1 MMPLSYTLKAK
12 LNNAISY
19 CQEAYLV
26 NYRLIYQKIHLN
38 KEELRVKHFLTWI
51 TTDSLEGPI
60 PLVDAFTLPI
70 LKLSYI
76 TLRLFLRLSLGR
88 QRRNKIHF
96 LKKFWLDSSP
106 SYLLMT
112 RIHRFLH
119 RNKDDIHLLKIHV
132 PKDHYQYFCR
142 IGMGDF
148 LPGHEG
154 HIVGRFTPKEGDTVI
169 DIGAHIGRYTI
180 TSSKQVGNTGKVVA
194 IEADP
199 DNFQLLKRNIAL
211 NNLTNVLPLNYA
223 VFSTRTRMKLYE
235 QSASAKYNSLMLARA
250 AKTKN
255 YVEVNADTLDS
266 ILKLNEVNQVNW
278 IKIDVEGAE
287 FEVLKGSTKTLSTE
301 NVSLLIEI
309 HNIADPRHYDNI
321 LDFLKYHNYEITFE
335 QRYDGSGESHV
346 IFRKK
351 NSNNNNNNLK
361 NL

>member
-1 MMPLSYTLKAK
+1 MLK
-12 LNNAISY
+12 N
-19 CQEAYLV
+19 
-26 NYRLIYQKIHLN
+26 HLT
-38 KEELRVKHFLTWI
+38 KEELPVKHFLTWV

-60 PLVDAFTLPI
+60 PLVDVITLPI
-70 LKLSYI
+70 FKFSFLALRHLFKL
-76 TLRLFLRLSLGR
+76 LLGR
-88 QRRNKIHF
+88 ERRNKIHF
-96 LKKFWLDSSP
+96 LRKFWLDTSP
-106 SYLLMT
+106 SYLLMV
-112 RIHRFLH
+112 RVHRFLH
-119 RNKDDIHLLKIHV
+119 RNKDDVHLLKIHV

-154 HIVGRFTPKEGDTVI
+154 HIAGRFTPKEGDTVI

-180 TSSKQVGNTGKVVA
+180 TSSKQVGNSGKVVA

-235 QSASAKYNSLMLARA
+235 QSASAKYNSVMLSRA

-255 YVEVNADTLDS
+255 YVEINADTLDS

-301 NVSLLIEI
+301 NVSLFIEI
-309 HNIADPRHYDNI
+309 HNINDPRHYDNI

-351 NSNNNNNNLK
+351 NNIDNNYSKHL
-361 NL
+361 

>member
-1 MMPLSYTLKAK
+1 
-12 LNNAISY
+12 
-19 CQEAYLV
+19 
-26 NYRLIYQKIHLN
+26 
-38 KEELRVKHFLTWI
+38 
-51 TTDSLEGPI
+51 
-60 PLVDAFTLPI
+60 
-70 LKLSYI
+70 
-76 TLRLFLRLSLGR
+76 
-88 QRRNKIHF
+88 
-96 LKKFWLDSSP
+96 
-106 SYLLMT
+106 MT
-112 RIHRFLH
+112 RVHRFLH

-180 TSSKQVGNTGKVVA
+180 TSSKQVGNTGKVLA

-211 NNLTNVLPLNYA
+211 NNLKNVLPLNYA

-287 FEVLKGSTKTLSTE
+287 FEVLKGSTKTLSTD
-301 NVSLLIEI
+301 NVSLFIEI
-309 HNIADPRHYDNI
+309 HNIDDPSHYHNI
-321 LDFLKYHNYEITFE
+321 IDFLKYRNYEITFE
-335 QRYDGSGESHV
+335 QRYEGSGESHV

-351 NSNNNNNNLK
+351 NNDDNNNNNSK

>member
-1 MMPLSYTLKAK
+1 MMMPLSYTLKAK

-51 TTDSLEGPI
+51 TTDSLEWPI

-351 NSNNNNNNLK
+351 NNNNNNKK

>member
-1 MMPLSYTLKAK
+1 MMMPLSYTLKAK

-19 CQEAYLV
+19 CQEVYLV

-351 NSNNNNNNLK
+351 NNSNNNNKK

>member
-1 MMPLSYTLKAK
+1 
-12 LNNAISY
+12 
-19 CQEAYLV
+19 
-26 NYRLIYQKIHLN
+26 LN
-38 KEELRVKHFLTWI
+38 KEELRVKHFVTWV

-60 PLVDAFTLPI
+60 PLVDACILPI

-76 TLRLFLRLSLGR
+76 TLRVFLKLLLGR
-88 QRRNKIHF
+88 QRRDKIHF
-96 LKKFWLDSSP
+96 LRKFWLDTSP
-106 SYLLMT
+106 SYLLMV
-112 RIHRFLH
+112 RLHRFLH
-119 RNKDDIHLLKIHV
+119 RNKDDVHLLKIHV

-154 HIVGRFTPKEGDTVI
+154 HLVGRFSPKEGDTVI

-180 TSSKQVGNTGKVVA
+180 TSSQQVGNTGKVVA

-199 DNFQLLKRNIAL
+199 DNFQLLKRNIVL

-235 QSASAKYNSLMLARA
+235 QSASAKYNSLMLTRA

-287 FEVLKGSTKTLSTE
+287 FEVLKGSTKTLSSE

-309 HNIADPRHYDNI
+309 HNIADPSHYDNI
-321 LDFLKYHNYEITFE
+321 VDFLKYHNYEITFE

-351 NSNNNNNNLK
+351 NNDDDNSNSK

>member
-1 MMPLSYTLKAK
+1 M
-12 LNNAISY
+12 
-19 CQEAYLV
+19 
-26 NYRLIYQKIHLN
+26 N

-60 PLVDAFTLPI
+60 PLVDALTLPI
-70 LKLSYI
+70 LKFSYI

-112 RIHRFLH
+112 RVHRFLH

-180 TSSKQVGNTGKVVA
+180 TSSKQVGNTGKVLA

-211 NNLTNVLPLNYA
+211 NKLTNVMPLNYA
-223 VFSTRTRMKLYE
+223 VFSERTKMKLYE

-255 YVEVNADTLDS
+255 YVEVNADTWDS

-287 FEVLKGSTKTLSTE
+287 FEVLKGSTKTLSTD
-301 NVSLLIEI
+301 NVSLFIEI
-309 HNIADPRHYDNI
+309 HNIDDPSHYHNI
-321 LDFLKYHNYEITFE
+321 IDFLKYRNYEITFE
-335 QRYDGSGESHV
+335 QRYEGSGESHV

-351 NSNNNNNNLK
+351 NNDDNNNNSK

>member
-1 MMPLSYTLKAK
+1 M
-12 LNNAISY
+12 
-19 CQEAYLV
+19 
-26 NYRLIYQKIHLN
+26 N

-60 PLVDAFTLPI
+60 PLVDALTLPI
-70 LKLSYI
+70 LKFSYI

-112 RIHRFLH
+112 RVHRFLH

-180 TSSKQVGNTGKVVA
+180 TSSKQVGNTGKVLA

-211 NNLTNVLPLNYA
+211 NNLKNVLPLNYA

-287 FEVLKGSTKTLSTE
+287 FEVLKGSTKTLSTD
-301 NVSLLIEI
+301 NVSLFIEI
-309 HNIADPRHYDNI
+309 HNIDDPSHYHNI
-321 LDFLKYHNYEITFE
+321 IDFLKYRNYEITFE
-335 QRYDGSGESHV
+335 QRYEGSGESHV

-351 NSNNNNNNLK
+351 NNDNNNNSK

>member
-1 MMPLSYTLKAK
+1 MMMPLSYTLKAK

-266 ILKLNEVNQVNW
+266 ILKLNEINQVNW

-351 NSNNNNNNLK
+351 NNSNNNNKK

>member
-1 MMPLSYTLKAK
+1 MLK
-12 LNNAISY
+12 N
-19 CQEAYLV
+19 
-26 NYRLIYQKIHLN
+26 HLD
-38 KEELRVKHFLTWI
+38 KEELRIKHFLTWV

-70 LKLSYI
+70 LKLSFI
-76 TLRLFLRLSLGR
+76 TLRLLLRLILGR
-88 QRRNKIHF
+88 QRRNKIYF
-96 LKKFWLDSSP
+96 LRKFWLDNSSP
-106 SYLLMT
+106 SYMLMA
-112 RIHRFLH
+112 RLHRFLH
-119 RNKDDIHLLKIHV
+119 RNKDDIHLLKIRV
-132 PKDHYQYFCR
+132 PRDHYQYFCR
-142 IGMGDF
+142 IGKGDF
-148 LPGHEG
+148 LPGHES

-180 TSSKQVGNTGKVVA
+180 TSSKQVGKTGKVVA

-199 DNFQLLKRNIAL
+199 DNFQLLKRNIVL

-266 ILKLNEVNQVNW
+266 ILKQNGINQVNW

-287 FEVLKGSTKTLSTE
+287 FEVLKGSIRTLSSE
-301 NVSLLIEI
+301 NVSLFIEI
-309 HNIADPRHYDNI
+309 HNIDDPSHYNNI
-321 LDFLKYHNYEITFE
+321 VDFLKYHNYEITFE
-335 QRYDGSGESHV
+335 QRYDNSSESHV

-351 NSNNNNNNLK
+351 NNNNNINKLK

>member
-1 MMPLSYTLKAK
+1 
-12 LNNAISY
+12 
-19 CQEAYLV
+19 
-26 NYRLIYQKIHLN
+26 LN
-38 KEELRVKHFLTWI
+38 KEELRIKNFVTWV
-51 TTDSLEGPI
+51 TADSLEGPI

-70 LKLSYI
+70 LKSSYI
-76 TLRLFLRLSLGR
+76 TLRLLLRLLLGR

-96 LKKFWLDSSP
+96 LRKFWLDNSSP

-112 RIHRFLH
+112 RLHRVLH
-119 RNKDDIHLLKIHV
+119 RNKDDVHLLKIHV

-154 HIVGRFTPKEGDTVI
+154 HIVGRFAPKEGDTVI

-180 TSSKQVGNTGKVVA
+180 TSSKQVGKTGKVVA

-211 NNLTNVLPLNYA
+211 NKLTNVMPLNYA
-223 VFSTRTRMKLYE
+223 VFSERTRMKLYE

-250 AKTKN
+250 ARTKN
-255 YVEVNADTLDS
+255 YVEVEADTLDS

-287 FEVLKGSTKTLSTE
+287 FEVLKGSTKTLSSE
-301 NVSLLIEI
+301 NMSLLIEI
-309 HNIADPRHYDNI
+309 HNIEDPGHHHNI
-321 LDFLKYHNYEITFE
+321 VDFLKYHNYEITFE
-335 QRYDGSGESHV
+335 QRYEGSGESHV

-351 NSNNNNNNLK
+351 NDNNNLK
-361 NL
+361 DA

>member
-1 MMPLSYTLKAK
+1 MR
-12 LNNAISY
+12 I
-19 CQEAYLV
+19 
-26 NYRLIYQKIHLN
+26 
-38 KEELRVKHFLTWI
+38 KHFLTWV

-60 PLVDAFTLPI
+60 PIVDAFTLPI
-70 LKLSYI
+70 LKFSYI
-76 TLRLFLRLSLGR
+76 TLRLLLKILLGR

-96 LKKFWLDSSP
+96 LRKFWLENNSP
-106 SYLLMT
+106 SYLLMV
-112 RIHRFLH
+112 RLHRFFH
-119 RNKDDIHLLKIHV
+119 RSIDDVNLLKIHV
-132 PKDHYQYFCR
+132 PRYHYQYFCR
-142 IGMGDF
+142 IGKGDF
-148 LPGHEG
+148 LPGHES

-180 TSSKQVGNTGKVVA
+180 TSSKQVGNTGRVVA

-199 DNFQLLKRNIAL
+199 ENFELLKRNIAL
-211 NNLTNVLPLNYA
+211 NKLTNVLTLNYA

-255 YVEVNADTLDS
+255 YVEVNADTLDN

-287 FEVLKGSTKTLSTE
+287 FEVLKGSSKTLSSE
-301 NVSLLIEI
+301 NVSLFIEI
-309 HNIADPRHYDNI
+309 HNIEDPSHYDNI
-321 LDFLKYHNYEITFE
+321 VDFLKSRNYEITFE
-335 QRYDGSGESHV
+335 QRYEGSGESHV

-351 NSNNNNNNLK
+351 NNSSNLK

>member
-1 MMPLSYTLKAK
+1 LK
-12 LNNAISY
+12 
-19 CQEAYLV
+19 
-26 NYRLIYQKIHLN
+26 
-38 KEELRVKHFLTWI
+38 KEELRIKHFLTWM

-70 LKLSYI
+70 LKFSYI
-76 TLRLFLRLSLGR
+76 TLRVLLKLLLGR

-96 LKKFWLDSSP
+96 LRKFWLETSP
-106 SYLLMT
+106 SYLLMA
-112 RIHRFLH
+112 RLDRFFHRS
-119 RNKDDIHLLKIHV
+119 KDDVNLLKIHV
-132 PKDHYQYFCR
+132 PRDHYQYFCR
-142 IGMGDF
+142 IGKGDF
-148 LPGHEG
+148 LPGHES

-180 TSSKQVGNTGKVVA
+180 PSSKKVGNTGKVVA

-199 DNFQLLKRNIAL
+199 ENFELLKRNIAL
-211 NNLTNVLPLNYA
+211 NKLTNVLPLNYA
-223 VFSTRTRMKLYE
+223 VFSTTTRMKLYE

-255 YVEVNADTLDS
+255 YVEVNADTLDN

-287 FEVLKGSTKTLSTE
+287 FEVLKGSAETLFGE
-301 NVSLLIEI
+301 DLSLFIEI
-309 HNIADPRHYDNI
+309 HNIEDPSHYNNI
-321 LDFLKYHNYEITFE
+321 VDFLKSRNYEITFE
-335 QRYDGSGESHV
+335 QRYEGSGESHV

-351 NSNNNNNNLK
+351 NNSSNLK

>member
-1 MMPLSYTLKAK
+1 MLK
-12 LNNAISY
+12 N
-19 CQEAYLV
+19 
-26 NYRLIYQKIHLN
+26 HLN
-38 KEELRVKHFLTWI
+38 KEELPVKHFLTWV

-60 PLVDAFTLPI
+60 PLVDVITLPI
-70 LKLSYI
+70 FKFSFLA
-76 TLRLFLRLSLGR
+76 LRLLFKLLLGR
-88 QRRNKIHF
+88 ERRNKIHF
-96 LKKFWLDSSP
+96 LRKFWLDTSP
-106 SYLLMT
+106 SYLLMV
-112 RIHRFLH
+112 RVHRFLH
-119 RNKDDIHLLKIHV
+119 
-132 PKDHYQYFCR
+132 
-142 IGMGDF
+142 
-148 LPGHEG
+148 GHEG

-180 TSSKQVGNTGKVVA
+180 TSSKQVGNSGKVVA

-287 FEVLKGSTKTLSTE
+287 FEVLKGSTRTLSS
-301 NVSLLIEI
+301 NDISLLVEI
-309 HNIADPRHYDNI
+309 HNIDDPSHYDNI
-321 LDFLKYHNYEITFE
+321 LDVLKYHNYEITFE
-335 QRYDGSGESHV
+335 QRYEWSGESHV

-351 NSNNNNNNLK
+351 NNNNNNNNNL
-361 NL
+361 